1 MFLRLRQLC
10 LVAGKL
16 EPVVEDLRSVF
27 GIEVCHR
34 DPGVGQFG
42 LENAL
47 LPIGHSFI
55 EVVAPVEEGTAAGRY
70 LQRRNGDGGY
80 MVIHDTDEIHQW
92 EARMNTLGVRI
103 AAALEVDEYR
113 GLQLHPGDTGGAL
126 LEINQ
131 TGKGGPLEGAY
142 HPAGPEWQSHVR
154 TDVVTAVVGAELQS
168 DEPEALAKRWGD
180 ILERPVVAGKS
191 GFSIELDNARLR
203 FVQARD
209 GRGEGLG
216 GIDLLVPEAE
226 VVRERCRRNDLP
238 LVDEGVLVGG
248 VRFYLGTGDWRGV

>member
-10 LVAGKL
+10 LVAEKL

-27 GIEVCHR
+27 GIEICHR

-42 LENAL
+42 LQNAL
-47 LPIGHSFI
+47 LPIGDSFI
-55 EVVAPVEEGTAAGRY
+55 EVVAPVKEGTAAERY

-80 MVIHDTDEIHQW
+80 MVIHDTDNIGQW
-92 EARMNTLGVRI
+92 EARMSALGVRI
-103 AAALEVDEYR
+103 AAILEVDEYR
-113 GLQLHPGDTGGAL
+113 GLQLHPRDTGGAL

-131 TGKGGPLEGAY
+131 TGEGGPLEGAY
-142 HPAGPEWQSHVR
+142 HPAGPDWQSFIH

-168 DEPEALAKRWGD
+168 DAPEALAKRWGE
-180 ILERPVVAGKS
+180 ILDRPVIAGAS
-191 GFSIELDNARLR
+191 GLSIELDNAHLR

-216 GIDLLVPEAE
+216 GIDLLVPDAEA
-226 VVRERCRRNDLP
+226 VRKRCQPNNLSEFDG
-238 LVDEGVLVGG
+238 GVLVGG
-248 VRFYLGTGDWRGV
+248 MRFYLRTDN

>member
-10 LVAGKL
+10 LVAEKL
-16 EPVVEDLRSVF
+16 EPVVEDLRSAF

-42 LENAL
+42 LHNAL

-55 EVVAPVEEGTAAGRY
+55 EVVAPVEEGTAAQRY

-80 MVIHDTDEIHQW
+80 MVIHDTDSIHQW

-103 AAALEVDEYR
+103 AAVLEIDEYR
-113 GLQLHPGDTGGAL
+113 GLQLHPRDTGGAL

-142 HPAGPEWQSHVR
+142 HPAGPDWQSFVH
-154 TDVVTAVVGAELQS
+154 TDVVTAVVGAELQG
-168 DEPEALAKRWGD
+168 DAPEALARKWGE
-180 ILERPVVAGKS
+180 ILERPVVADAS
-191 GFSIELDNARLR
+191 GFSIELDNGRLR

-216 GIDLLVPEAE
+216 GIDLQVPDVEALK
-226 VVRERCRRNDLP
+226 ERCRQRKLP
-238 LVDEGVLVGG
+238 LIDGGVLVGG
-248 VRFYLGTGDWRGV
+248 VRFYFGADD